1 MAYKIMKK
9 NITGRLEL
17 LNNCLNI
24 YIIFQAQIWY
34 KVSLTNICCEGLYTP
49 SLGIPWR
56 PIFPGD
62 KTRYKGRCWLWIN
75 GQGAQHKSGEHSSVL
90 ISPRVK
96 GTWLLVRRGI
106 AALEL
111 HELERFPW

>member
-49 SLGIPWR
+49 SLGIP
-56 PIFPGD
+56 
-62 KTRYKGRCWLWIN
+62 
-75 GQGAQHKSGEHSSVL
+75 
-90 ISPRVK
+90 
-96 GTWLLVRRGI
+96 
-106 AALEL
+106 
-111 HELERFPW
+111 